1 MQENSEKK
9 SLFQQFWEKVQIG
22 HSSAMK
28 ERIVQECG
36 ISRATWASWVSGR
49 SMPDTE
55 NQLIIH
61 IVAQQSGYDTCFFDG
76 NAKFK
81 LDENKNIVLA

>member
-9 SLFQQFWEKVQIG
+9 SLFQEFWEKVQVG
-22 HSSAMK
+22 HSTALK

-36 ISRATWASWVSGR
+36 ISRATWAAWVGGR

-61 IVAQQSGYDTCFFDG
+61 IVAQQAGYNTGFFEK